1 MNAFAHFNHTA
12 RLIVRLPD
20 EMIQLI
26 SYFLNDAK
34 VTLRCIHCSNSVLL
48 LRKTWWITSNAT
60 VEYVVHDDGHI
71 WNLKNGLYRRPCN
84 AANAVNVISVLVP
97 QGTVTSDELPSHIK
111 FGDSWYENAYETYI
125 MLQPYFILGT
135 YCVCYK
141 CKFQKNRIRRS
152 FLIWRSYH
160 P

>member
-1 MNAFAHFNHTA
+1 MNAFAHFNHTD

-20 EMIQLI
+20 EIIQQI
-26 SYFLNDAK
+26 SYFSNYAK
-34 VTLRCIHCSNSVLL
+34 VALRCIHCSNPVLL
-48 LRKTWWITSNAT
+48 LRKTWWITSKAT

-71 WNLKNGLYRRPCN
+71 WNLKNGFYRRPCN
-84 AANAVNVISVLVP
+84 AANAVNVISLLVS

-111 FGDSWYENAYETYI
+111 YGDSLYENAYETYI
-125 MLQPYFILGT
+125 MLQPYFFLST
-135 YCVCYK
+135 DCVCYM
-141 CKFQKNRIRRS
+141 CKFRNNRIRRS